1 MTQQKH
7 VHIGI
12 GEDLDTVHKNVL
24 HQIHLEKKY
33 NTWVFTDP
41 RVGLVDEPFI
51 MGMSEIINKA
61 LGYYGNYVWEL
72 PINGDEADMIFSSSP
87 FPGHT
92 HVLERE
98 FEEDGG
104 LWYTTGEDR
113 GWLCPALF
121 LYFEEA
127 PEKIYVQVKETK

>member
-7 VHIGI
+7 IHIGI

-51 MGMSEIINKA
+51 MGMSEIIDTAVAKS
-61 LGYYGNYVWEL
+61 GGTEDTVEST
-72 PINGDEADMIFSSSP
+72 ITFSSSP
-87 FPGHT
+87 FPERT

-104 LWYTTGEDR
+104 WWYTTGEDR